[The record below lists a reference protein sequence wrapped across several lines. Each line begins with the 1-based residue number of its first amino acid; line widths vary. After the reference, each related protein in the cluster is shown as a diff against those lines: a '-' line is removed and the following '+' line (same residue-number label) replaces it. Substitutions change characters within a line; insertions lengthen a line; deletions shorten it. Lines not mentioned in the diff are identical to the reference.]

1 MCSLRTNKQTMT
13 TPRFKNTQACFPN
26 AQAPRPP
33 NVKRMSVTLSADA
46 AELLEWL
53 ATAQG
58 ITQIE
63 ALRKAIATEAYL
75 HKEIKQGSKVLL
87 LNSDKEVREVIFR

>member
-1 MCSLRTNKQTMT
+1 MGVECDADTAPMT
-13 TPRFKNTQACFPN
+13 TQRFQNT
-26 AQAPRPP
+26 QAPRPP

-53 ATAQG
+53 ATTQG

>member
-1 MCSLRTNKQTMT
+1 MAVSSNKL
-13 TPRFKNTQACFPN
+13 
-26 AQAPRPP
+26 
-33 NVKRMSVTLSADA
+33 KRMSVSLGGEASQQ
-46 AELLEWL
+46 LEWL
-53 ATAQG
+53 AKAQG

-87 LNSDKEVREVIFR
+87 QGLDNELREVVFR

>member
-1 MCSLRTNKQTMT
+1 MNPQ
-13 TPRFKNTQACFPN
+13 PFKNTQACFPN

-53 ATAQG
+53 ATTQG

>member
-1 MCSLRTNKQTMT
+1 MK
-13 TPRFKNTQACFPN
+13 TPQVQNT
-26 AQAPRPP
+26 QAPRPP

-63 ALRKAIATEAYL
+63 ALRKAYC
-75 HKEIKQGSKVLL
+75 
-87 LNSDKEVREVIFR
+87 N

>member
-1 MCSLRTNKQTMT
+1 MNTQQ
-13 TPRFKNTQACFPN
+13 FKNTQA
-26 AQAPRPP
+26 PRPP
-33 NVKRMSVTLSADA
+33 NPRPSNVKRMSVTLSADA

-53 ATAQG
+53 ATTQG